1 MTRYID
7 TKTTAQMLRAALKA
21 AFPGVKFSVRKGTG
35 TGSSWLS
42 VTWTD
47 GPTDAAVTAVTNRY
61 EGSSWNLNNDDSY
74 TRNPDVLMAFDG
86 AELPEEIHFSCS
98 GINTHRNMSDEAET
112 KMTAFISAA
121 LGGLEYRRE
130 NMEGLTVNGTSIHG
144 IYDVRGAL
152 WQAFSGTDLSK
163 VSA

>member
-7 TKTTAQMLRAALKA
+7 AKTTAIMLRSALKA

-42 VTWTD
+42 VTWAD
-47 GPTDAAVTAVTNRY
+47 GPTDAAVTALTDRY

-86 AELPEEIHFSCS
+86 AELPEEIHFSCA
-98 GINTHRNMSDEAET
+98 GINTHRDMSDEAEAE
-112 KMTAFISAA
+112 MTTLISAA
-121 LGGLEYRRE
+121 LNGLEYRRE
-130 NMEGLTVNGTSIHG
+130 NMEGLVVNGTSIYG

-152 WQAFSGTDLSK
+152 WQVFSGTDLSK